1 MCHKN
6 VNQGIELERV
16 STSHEESHN
25 TVRRED
31 IDDSQYDYIDN
42 TYDCDIED
50 DDEVENNA
58 VAVLQHYIIVW
69 LSIVTSPKGKYKLSR
84 QSLGFINY
92 IVVIKWCLQ
101 TFIHSSTF
109 YR

>member
-84 QSLGFINY
+84 QSLGFINS
-92 IVVIKWCLQ
+92 VNG
-101 TFIHSSTF
+101 H
-109 YR
+109 

>member
-84 QSLGFINY
+84 QSLGFIN
-92 IVVIKWCLQ
+92 L
-101 TFIHSSTF
+101 
-109 YR
+109 